1 MNKVTP
7 IILLLVSIALGAF
20 AIYEYQQAEHYR
32 DLVAQM
38 SKDAAGA
45 REESDNNTSELRK
58 LKDQSRNQKVA
69 IEQLETR
76 NKQLMNGAAP
86 DGAKPTNAG
95 ATANDGEKGDAGG
108 GFMKGL
114 AKMFTDPKMKG
125 AMRAQQSTMVSMM
138 YGDFAKEL
146 GLAPDV
152 ARQVLALIGDR
163 QADMAEKGMAALGK
177 DPKDMA
183 QVGKDT
189 ESLKST
195 YDDQIKAILG
205 EDGFK
210 KFQQYEKTIGERA
223 VLDQIQRQLS
233 ASGNPIDPAQTKGL
247 LTIMTEERAKTPNAL
262 GPGGD
267 TGAQMKLMQN
277 DQAIDAWMKSQE
289 DFNNRVL
296 ARARTVLTPDQ
307 MLSFEAAQKQQ
318 LEMQK
323 MGVQMS
329 KEMFKGGG
337 K

>member
-7 IILLLVSIALGAF
+7 IILLLVSIGLGAF

-32 DLVAQM
+32 ALVAQM
-38 SKDAAGA
+38 DKDAAGA
-45 REESDNNTSELRK
+45 REESDTHSAEIRK
-58 LKDQSRNQKVA
+58 LKDQSHSQKVA

-76 NKQLMNGAAP
+76 NKELVSGAP
-86 DGAKPTNAG
+86 PEGAKPANAG
-95 ATANDGEKGDAGG
+95 ATGAEKGDAEG

-125 AMRAQQSTMVSMM
+125 ALRAQQATMVNMM
-138 YGDFAKEL
+138 YADLAREL

-152 ARQVLALIGDR
+152 ARQVLDLLGAR
-163 QADMAEKGMAALGK
+163 QADLAEKGMAAMSK
-177 DPKDMA
+177 NPKDMSE
-183 QVGKDT
+183 VGKET
-189 ESLKST
+189 QATKT
-195 YDDQIKAILG
+195 AYDEQLKAILG
-205 EDGFK
+205 DGGFK
-210 KFQQYEKTIGERA
+210 KFENYEKTIGERA
-223 VLDQIQRQLS
+223 TLDQIQRQLS
-233 ASGNPIDPAQTKGL
+233 ASGNAIDATQTKGL
-247 LTIMTEERAKTPNAL
+247 LTIMSEERARTPNAF

-277 DQAIDAWMKSQE
+277 DQAVDGWMKSQE

-307 MLSFEAAQKQQ
+307 MLGFEAAQKQQ
-318 LEMQK
+318 LDMQK
-323 MGVQMS
+323 MGIQMS